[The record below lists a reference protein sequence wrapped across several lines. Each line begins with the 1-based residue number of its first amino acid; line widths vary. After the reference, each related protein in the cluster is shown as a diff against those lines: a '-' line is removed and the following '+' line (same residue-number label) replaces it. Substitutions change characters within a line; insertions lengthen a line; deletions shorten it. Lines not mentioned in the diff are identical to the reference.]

1 MSVGVV
7 LLLQV
12 VDLVVR
18 VAVEVVAVPIV
29 VVVVVVVSILLVIH
43 AIAIVSILLAVDC
56 VQEAVGR
63 DGRARGRGRV
73 GQRWRRDLVVI
84 VVLHLLVLL
93 VLLGSLCVDTG
104 VDVGSVV
111 VAVHVVEL
119 LLAFVFIG
127 DQGVGVFGGD
137 GAFAK

>member
-18 VAVEVVAVPIV
+18 VAVEVVAVPI
-29 VVVVVVVSILLVIH
+29 VVVVVSILLVIH